1 MNMNEAVR
9 QDRHMKPEVDIPTGV
24 QYISVRTYILF
35 GSLGA

>member
-1 MNMNEAVR
+1 MNVDEAVR
-9 QDRHMKPEVDIPTGV
+9 QDRRTKPEADIPTGM